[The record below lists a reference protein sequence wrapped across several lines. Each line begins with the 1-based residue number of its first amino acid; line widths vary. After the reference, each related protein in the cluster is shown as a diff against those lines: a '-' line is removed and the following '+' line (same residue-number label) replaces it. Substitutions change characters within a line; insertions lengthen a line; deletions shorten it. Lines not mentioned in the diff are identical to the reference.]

1 MDHDIRRLRI
11 DVDNLESNY
20 NSMNYESYYLLTDN
34 NIDVP
39 SKDDS
44 GWSTTLP
51 PDIKDK
57 YLWIMNVIDTGVAKL
72 KTEPF
77 CTNNGGG
84 ENILDMD
91 IEFIQTKSRTTPPLQ
106 SDEGWSTDAPTH
118 LIGRYIWSR
127 TKITSNHGVKYSEPV
142 CITGDS
148 GVETSQGLLCG
159 TKDGLPLYMHIRYC
173 TLNNPLDISQTSLQP
188 QKYIGY
194 YVDGNVVDSTDIS
207 KYSWKIK
214 PVDGLSYTLN
224 DVMYYM
230 HIKYAYDDIGTG
242 LNEESGSF
250 IGYYYDN
257 NLLDSTDVNKY
268 FYFKVESK
276 GILNIYEEYTISN
289 EYVNSPTDG
298 WSTVKPSTTDEKP
311 YLWSR
316 NLIKY
321 TDNSTQAVNILCL
334 SALDGDDVHYIFCR
348 TNSNS
353 QPETPPKTI
362 IVRSDDSDDDA
373 DDDGQWFE
381 NPQGVR
387 NNFGYE
393 WVCKQLKINGVWSNY
408 SAPALWA
415 SLPQAPNDGYVHFA
429 YANDDKGETD
439 FSTENSTN
447 RKYMGTY
454 YDYVQETSQDP
465 SRYTWSLIKG
475 EDGKTPS
482 TEEIV
487 ESVNESGVD
496 AKTLDGKSPI
506 NFLSSVIPTT
516 YIYRDESD
524 KTQNYIVIYELGN
537 IVIVQFYKFSGNSS
551 DYGNDGEYYFRLFP
565 NDGKHEIPERLRPPV
580 PIYTNDLNLGDGTS
594 NGRLKITPAGVIGKG
609 NNTSGPYSNT
619 FGTFIYTINPRTLT
633 VLSDAIS
640 TTVEVGDYLSVTLK
654 DSSNNLLG
662 GRSVAFTV
670 NGKNYYKTTDN
681 SGIAKIPLRLNQG
694 EYNILGVF
702 NGDITYAP
710 CEKSYTVNVVKTIGN
725 IQFSGGAYQNT
736 GYVLQGDIL
745 TVTALNNHGE
755 ILPNFELLIN
765 NTTYKTDEN
774 GEVKLTVKENG
785 TFICKFAES
794 TNEFI
799 SNRATYSNT
808 VKITGKTAPITTH
821 TRVPLSLSAAGTN
834 NKIKR
839 YNSDSLNVARVQK
852 RENNSSASTAITCTH
867 NSSVSAYLRTTPA
880 QIYFNVFKFPR
891 PNKACT
897 VTATVFCG
905 EFGGITGGNMYFPK
919 LQLKDV
925 INNIVYDEKTT
936 QGNFGVEN
944 KNTYLPFTIT
954 HPFTAEQASAIESD
968 NLALLI
974 IPQESHLKSTASY
987 NVSEFR
993 IDYVE
998 MKIQY

>member
-1 MDHDIRRLRI
+1 MPNQGSYDLRH
-11 DVDNLESNY
+11 DVDRLQRKVNVFEDGFADSFFIETSVPTIIYKDDIFNPKSITFYSYKNNKGKIETYEGTLKVSTSVDGNNYTLLKTSNDTNITINLSDNTIKFYKCELYNEKNQLLDSQTIPSLTEREGDSISLFLGNESQLIPCTNEGNVQDTFSFTISFFCYKGTKLYPCEYTPPSPNPFTELGFTY
-20 NSMNYESYYLLTDN
+20 NLDKQCSSTDN
-34 NIDVP
+34 GQITITAPKNE
-39 SKDDS
+39 S
-44 GWSTTLP
+44 L
-51 PDIKDK
+51 
-57 YLWIMNVIDTGVAKL
+57 
-72 KTEPF
+72 
-77 CTNNGGG
+77 GG
-84 ENILDMD
+84 ENGGI
-91 IEFIQTKSRTTPPLQ
+91 IQLSF
-106 SDEGWSTDAPTH
+106 
-118 LIGRYIWSR
+118 
-127 TKITSNHGVKYSEPV
+127 
-142 CITGDS
+142 
-148 GVETSQGLLCG
+148 
-159 TKDGLPLYMHIRYC
+159 M
-173 TLNNPLDISQTSLQP
+173 
-188 QKYIGY
+188 
-194 YVDGNVVDSTDIS
+194 VDG
-207 KYSWKIK
+207 
-214 PVDGLSYTLN
+214 
-224 DVMYYM
+224 
-230 HIKYAYDDIGTG
+230 
-242 LNEESGSF
+242 E
-250 IGYYYDN
+250 
-257 NLLDSTDVNKY
+257 
-268 FYFKVESK
+268 
-276 GILNIYEEYTISN
+276 
-289 EYVNSPTDG
+289 
-298 WSTVKPSTTDEKP
+298 
-311 YLWSR
+311 
-316 NLIKY
+316 
-321 TDNSTQAVNILCL
+321 
-334 SALDGDDVHYIFCR
+334 
-348 TNSNS
+348 
-353 QPETPPKTI
+353 
-362 IVRSDDSDDDA
+362 
-373 DDDGQWFE
+373 
-381 NPQGVR
+381 
-387 NNFGYE
+387 
-393 WVCKQLKINGVWSNY
+393 KINKQFNWAKSIKGADGY
-408 SAPALWA
+408 SAP
-415 SLPQAPNDGYVHFA
+415 DGYIHFA

-454 YDYVQETSQDP
+454 YDYVQETSKDP

-487 ESVNESGVD
+487 ESVNNSGVD
-496 AKTLDGKSPI
+496 AKTLDGKSPT
-506 NFLSSVIPTT
+506 NFLSSVIPAT

-524 KTQNYIVIYELGN
+524 KTQNYIAIYELGN

-580 PIYTNDLNLGDGTS
+580 PIYTNDLNLSDGTS

-609 NNTSGPYSNT
+609 NTTSGPYSNT

-633 VLSDAIS
+633 VLSDVIS

-662 GRSVAFTV
+662 GRSVAFTI
-670 NGKNYYKTTDN
+670 NGKKYYKTTDN
-681 SGIAKIPLRLNQG
+681 SGIAKIQLRLPQR

-702 NGDITYAP
+702 NGDMTYAP
-710 CEKSYTVNVVKTIGN
+710 CEKSYTVNVVRTNGS
-725 IQFSGGAYQNT
+725 IQFSGGTHQNT
-736 GYVLQGDIL
+736 EYVLQGDIL

-765 NTTYKTDEN
+765 STTYKTDEN

-834 NKIKR
+834 NKIKG

-880 QIYFNVFKFPR
+880 QIYFNVFKFPK

-897 VTATVFCG
+897 VTATVSCG
-905 EFGGITGGNMYFPK
+905 EFGGITGGHMYFPK

-954 HPFTAEQASAIESD
+954 HTFTVEQASAIESD
-968 NLALLI
+968 NLALLV

>member
-1 MDHDIRRLRI
+1 MPNQGSYDLRH
-11 DVDNLESNY
+11 DVDRLQRKVNVFENGFADSFFIETSVPTIIYKDDIFNPKSITFYSYKNNKGKIETYEGTLKVSTSVDGNNYTLLKTSNDTNITINLSDNTIKFYKCELYNEKNQLLDSQTIPSLTEREGDSISLFLGNESQLIPCTNEGNVQDTFSFTISFFCYKGTKLYPCEYTPSSPNPFTELGFTY
-20 NSMNYESYYLLTDN
+20 NLDKQCSSTDN
-34 NIDVP
+34 GQITITAPKNE
-39 SKDDS
+39 S
-44 GWSTTLP
+44 L
-51 PDIKDK
+51 
-57 YLWIMNVIDTGVAKL
+57 
-72 KTEPF
+72 
-77 CTNNGGG
+77 GG
-84 ENILDMD
+84 ENGGI
-91 IEFIQTKSRTTPPLQ
+91 IQLSF
-106 SDEGWSTDAPTH
+106 
-118 LIGRYIWSR
+118 
-127 TKITSNHGVKYSEPV
+127 
-142 CITGDS
+142 
-148 GVETSQGLLCG
+148 
-159 TKDGLPLYMHIRYC
+159 M
-173 TLNNPLDISQTSLQP
+173 
-188 QKYIGY
+188 
-194 YVDGNVVDSTDIS
+194 VDG
-207 KYSWKIK
+207 
-214 PVDGLSYTLN
+214 
-224 DVMYYM
+224 
-230 HIKYAYDDIGTG
+230 
-242 LNEESGSF
+242 E
-250 IGYYYDN
+250 
-257 NLLDSTDVNKY
+257 
-268 FYFKVESK
+268 
-276 GILNIYEEYTISN
+276 
-289 EYVNSPTDG
+289 
-298 WSTVKPSTTDEKP
+298 
-311 YLWSR
+311 
-316 NLIKY
+316 
-321 TDNSTQAVNILCL
+321 
-334 SALDGDDVHYIFCR
+334 
-348 TNSNS
+348 
-353 QPETPPKTI
+353 
-362 IVRSDDSDDDA
+362 
-373 DDDGQWFE
+373 
-381 NPQGVR
+381 
-387 NNFGYE
+387 
-393 WVCKQLKINGVWSNY
+393 KINKQFNWAKSIKGADGY
-408 SAPALWA
+408 SAP
-415 SLPQAPNDGYVHFA
+415 DGYIHFA

-487 ESVNESGVD
+487 ESVNNSGVD

-506 NFLSSVIPTT
+506 NFLSSVIPAT

-580 PIYTNDLNLGDGTS
+580 PIYTNDLNLGDGTG

-619 FGTFIYTINPRTLT
+619 YGTFIYTINPRTLT
-633 VLSDAIS
+633 VLSEAES
-640 TTVEVGDYLSVTLK
+640 TIKYGDYLSVTLK
-654 DSSNNLLG
+654 DSSNNLLS
-662 GRSVAFTV
+662 GRSVAFTI

-681 SGIAKIPLRLNQG
+681 SGIAKIQLRLPQR

-710 CEKSYTVNVVKTIGN
+710 CEKSYTVNVVKTNGS
-725 IQFSGGAYQNT
+725 IQFSGGTYQNT

-745 TVTALNNHGE
+745 TVKALNEHGQF
-755 ILPNFELLIN
+755 LPDLDLLIN

-808 VKITGKTAPITTH
+808 VKITGKTAPITTY

-834 NKIKR
+834 NKIKG

-905 EFGGITGGNMYFPK
+905 EFGGITGGHMYFPK

-925 INNIVYDEKTT
+925 VNNIVYDEKTT

-974 IPQESHLKSTASY
+974 IPQESHLNSTASY

>member
-1 MDHDIRRLRI
+1 MPDQGSYDLRH
-11 DVDNLESNY
+11 DVDRLQRKVNVFEDGFADSFFIETSVPTIIYKDDIFNPKSITFYSYKNNKGKIETYEGTLKVSTSVDGNNYTLLKTSNNTNITINLSDNTIKFYKCELYNEKNQLLDSQTIPSLTEREGDSISLFLGNESQLIPCTNEGNVQDTFSFTISFFCYKGTKLYPCEYTPPSPNPFTELGFTY
-20 NSMNYESYYLLTDN
+20 NLDKQCSSTDN
-34 NIDVP
+34 GQITITAPKNE
-39 SKDDS
+39 S
-44 GWSTTLP
+44 L
-51 PDIKDK
+51 
-57 YLWIMNVIDTGVAKL
+57 
-72 KTEPF
+72 
-77 CTNNGGG
+77 GG
-84 ENILDMD
+84 ENGGIIQLS
-91 IEFIQTKSRTTPPLQ
+91 FI
-106 SDEGWSTDAPTH
+106 
-118 LIGRYIWSR
+118 
-127 TKITSNHGVKYSEPV
+127 
-142 CITGDS
+142 
-148 GVETSQGLLCG
+148 
-159 TKDGLPLYMHIRYC
+159 
-173 TLNNPLDISQTSLQP
+173 
-188 QKYIGY
+188 
-194 YVDGNVVDSTDIS
+194 VDGETINKQFNWAKS
-207 KYSWKIK
+207 IK
-214 PVDGLSYTLN
+214 GADG
-224 DVMYYM
+224 
-230 HIKYAYDDIGTG
+230 
-242 LNEESGSF
+242 
-250 IGYYYDN
+250 
-257 NLLDSTDVNKY
+257 
-268 FYFKVESK
+268 
-276 GILNIYEEYTISN
+276 
-289 EYVNSPTDG
+289 
-298 WSTVKPSTTDEKP
+298 
-311 YLWSR
+311 
-316 NLIKY
+316 
-321 TDNSTQAVNILCL
+321 
-334 SALDGDDVHYIFCR
+334 
-348 TNSNS
+348 
-353 QPETPPKTI
+353 
-362 IVRSDDSDDDA
+362 
-373 DDDGQWFE
+373 
-381 NPQGVR
+381 
-387 NNFGYE
+387 
-393 WVCKQLKINGVWSNY
+393 Y
-408 SAPALWA
+408 SAP
-415 SLPQAPNDGYVHFA
+415 DGYIHFA

-496 AKTLDGKSPI
+496 AKTLEGKSPI

-580 PIYTNDLNLGDGTS
+580 PIYTNDLNLP
-594 NGRLKITPAGVIGKG
+594 NGAANGILKITPAGVIGKS
-609 NNTSGPYSNT
+609 NSTSGPYSNT
-619 FGTFIYTINPRTLT
+619 YGTFIYTINPRTLT
-633 VLSDAIS
+633 VLSEAES
-640 TTVEVGDYLSVTLK
+640 TIKYGDYLSVTLK
-654 DSSNNLLG
+654 DSSNNLLSG
-662 GRSVAFTV
+662 MSVAFTI
-670 NGKNYYKTTDN
+670 NGKNYYRTTDN
-681 SGIAKIPLRLNQG
+681 SGIAKLRIRLNQG

-702 NGDITYAP
+702 NGDMTYAP
-710 CEKSYTVNVVKTIGN
+710 CEKSYTVNVVKTNGS
-725 IQFSGGAYQNT
+725 IQFSGGTYQNT

-745 TVTALNNHGE
+745 TVKALNEHGQF
-755 ILPNFELLIN
+755 LPDLDLLIN

-821 TRVPLSLSAAGTN
+821 TRVPLSLSAGGTN
-834 NKIKR
+834 NKIKG

-905 EFGGITGGNMYFPK
+905 EFGGITGGQMDFPK

-925 INNIVYDEKTT
+925 VNNIVYAEKTT

-954 HPFTAEQASAIESD
+954 HTFSAEQAYAIESD

>member
-1 MDHDIRRLRI
+1 MTNQGSYDLRH
-11 DVDNLESNY
+11 DVDRLQRKVNVFENGFADSFFIETSVPTIIYKDDIFNPKSITFYSYKNNKGKIETYEGTLKVSTSVDGNNYTLLKTSNDTNITINLSDNTIKFYKCELYNEKNQLLDSQTIPSLTEREGDSISLFLGNESQLMPCTNEGNVQDTFSFTISFFCYKGTKLYPCEYAPPSPNPFTELGFTY
-20 NSMNYESYYLLTDN
+20 NLDKQCSSTDN
-34 NIDVP
+34 GQITITAPKNE
-39 SKDDS
+39 S
-44 GWSTTLP
+44 L
-51 PDIKDK
+51 
-57 YLWIMNVIDTGVAKL
+57 
-72 KTEPF
+72 
-77 CTNNGGG
+77 GG
-84 ENILDMD
+84 ENGGI
-91 IEFIQTKSRTTPPLQ
+91 IQLSF
-106 SDEGWSTDAPTH
+106 
-118 LIGRYIWSR
+118 
-127 TKITSNHGVKYSEPV
+127 
-142 CITGDS
+142 
-148 GVETSQGLLCG
+148 
-159 TKDGLPLYMHIRYC
+159 M
-173 TLNNPLDISQTSLQP
+173 
-188 QKYIGY
+188 
-194 YVDGNVVDSTDIS
+194 VDG
-207 KYSWKIK
+207 
-214 PVDGLSYTLN
+214 
-224 DVMYYM
+224 
-230 HIKYAYDDIGTG
+230 
-242 LNEESGSF
+242 E
-250 IGYYYDN
+250 
-257 NLLDSTDVNKY
+257 
-268 FYFKVESK
+268 
-276 GILNIYEEYTISN
+276 
-289 EYVNSPTDG
+289 
-298 WSTVKPSTTDEKP
+298 
-311 YLWSR
+311 
-316 NLIKY
+316 
-321 TDNSTQAVNILCL
+321 
-334 SALDGDDVHYIFCR
+334 
-348 TNSNS
+348 
-353 QPETPPKTI
+353 
-362 IVRSDDSDDDA
+362 
-373 DDDGQWFE
+373 
-381 NPQGVR
+381 
-387 NNFGYE
+387 
-393 WVCKQLKINGVWSNY
+393 KINKQFNWAKSIKGADGY
-408 SAPALWA
+408 SAP
-415 SLPQAPNDGYVHFA
+415 DGYIHFA

-496 AKTLDGKSPI
+496 AKTLEGKSPI
-506 NFLSSVIPTT
+506 NFLSSVTPTT

-524 KTQNYIVIYELGN
+524 KTQNYIAIYELGN
-537 IVIVQFYKFSGNSS
+537 IVIVQFYKFSGDSS

-580 PIYTNDLNLGDGTS
+580 PIYTNDLNLP
-594 NGRLKITPAGVIGKG
+594 NGSGNGILKITPAGVIGKR
-609 NNTSGPYSNT
+609 NSTSGPYSNT
-619 FGTFIYTINPRTLT
+619 YGTFIYTINPRTLT
-633 VLSDAIS
+633 VLSEAES
-640 TTVEVGDYLSVTLK
+640 TIKYGDYLSVALK
-654 DSSNNLLG
+654 DSSSNLLS
-662 GRSVAFTV
+662 GRSVAFTI
-670 NGKNYYKTTDN
+670 NGKNYYRTTDN
-681 SGIAKIPLRLNQG
+681 SGIAKLRIRLNQG

-702 NGDITYAP
+702 NGDMTYAP
-710 CEKSYTVNVVKTIGN
+710 CEKSYTVNVVKTNGS
-725 IQFSGGAYQNT
+725 IQFSGGTYQNT

-745 TVTALNNHGE
+745 TVKALNEHGQF
-755 ILPNFELLIN
+755 LPDLDLLIN

-808 VKITGKTAPITTH
+808 VKITGKTASITTH
-821 TRVPLSLSAAGTN
+821 TRVPLSLSAGGTN
-834 NKIKR
+834 NKIKG

-905 EFGGITGGNMYFPK
+905 EFGGITGGQMDFPK

-925 INNIVYDEKTT
+925 VNNIVYYEKTT

-968 NLALLI
+968 NLALLV

>member
-1 MDHDIRRLRI
+1 MPNQGSYDLRH
-11 DVDNLESNY
+11 DVDRLQRKVNVFEDSFAD
-20 NSMNYESYYLLTDN
+20 SFFIETS
-34 NIDVP
+34 VP
-39 SKDDS
+39 TIIYKDDIFNPKS
-44 GWSTTLP
+44 ITFYSYKNNKGKIETYKGTLKVST
-51 PDIKDK
+51 
-57 YLWIMNVIDTGVAKL
+57 
-72 KTEPF
+72 
-77 CTNNGGG
+77 
-84 ENILDMD
+84 
-91 IEFIQTKSRTTPPLQ
+91 S
-106 SDEGWSTDAPTH
+106 
-118 LIGRYIWSR
+118 
-127 TKITSNHGVKYSEPV
+127 
-142 CITGDS
+142 
-148 GVETSQGLLCG
+148 
-159 TKDGLPLYMHIRYC
+159 
-173 TLNNPLDISQTSLQP
+173 
-188 QKYIGY
+188 
-194 YVDGNVVDSTDIS
+194 VDGNT
-207 KYSWKIK
+207 
-214 PVDGLSYTLN
+214 YTLLKTSN
-224 DVMYYM
+224 DTNITINLSDNR
-230 HIKYAYDDIGTG
+230 IKFYKCELYNAE
-242 LNEESGSF
+242 NQ
-250 IGYYYDN
+250 
-257 NLLDSTDVNKY
+257 LLDSQTIPSLTEREGESSSISLFLGNESQLIPCTNDGNVQDTFSFTIP
-268 FYFKVESK
+268 FYCYK
-276 GILNIYEEYTISN
+276 GTKLYPCEYTPS
-289 EYVNSPTDG
+289 SPNPFTELG
-298 WSTVKPSTTDEKP
+298 FT
-311 YLWSR
+311 Y
-316 NLIKY
+316 NLDKQCSS
-321 TDNSTQAVNILCL
+321 TDNGQITITALKNETLGDENGGIIQL
-334 SALDGDDVHYIFCR
+334 SFIVDG
-348 TNSNS
+348 
-353 QPETPPKTI
+353 ETINKQFNWAKSI
-362 IVRSDDSDDDA
+362 KGA
-373 DDDGQWFE
+373 DG
-381 NPQGVR
+381 
-387 NNFGYE
+387 
-393 WVCKQLKINGVWSNY
+393 Y
-408 SAPALWA
+408 SAP
-415 SLPQAPNDGYVHFA
+415 DGYMHFA

-439 FSTENSTN
+439 FTTETSTD

-454 YDYVQETSQDP
+454 YDYVQETSQDS

-487 ESVNESGVD
+487 ESVNNSGVD

-524 KTQNYIVIYELGN
+524 KTQNYIAIYELGN

-565 NDGKHEIPERLRPPV
+565 NDGEHEIPERLRPPV
-580 PIYTNDLNLGDGTS
+580 PIYTNDLNLGDGRG

-609 NNTSGPYSNT
+609 NSTSGSYSNT
-619 FGTFIYTINPRTLT
+619 YGTFIYTINPRTLT
-633 VLSDAIS
+633 VLSEAES
-640 TTVEVGDYLSVTLK
+640 TIKYGDYLSVTLK
-654 DSSNNLLG
+654 DSSNNLLSG
-662 GRSVAFTV
+662 MSVAFTI

-702 NGDITYAP
+702 NGDMTYAP
-710 CEKSYTVNVVKTIGN
+710 CEKQYTVSVVRTIGQ
-725 IQFSGGAYQNT
+725 IQFSGGSMNQNT
-736 GYVLQGDIL
+736 EYVLQGDIL
-745 TVTALNNHGE
+745 TVKALNENGQ
-755 ILPNFELLIN
+755 ILPNLDLLIN

-785 TFICKFAES
+785 TFVCKFAES

-799 SNRATYSNT
+799 SNRTTYSHT

-821 TRVPLSLSAAGTN
+821 TRVPLSLSAGGTN
-834 NKIKR
+834 NKIKG
-839 YNSDSLNVARVQK
+839 YNSDSLNIARVQK

-905 EFGGITGGNMYFPK
+905 EFGGITGGHMYFPK

-954 HPFTAEQASAIESD
+954 HTFTAEQASAIESD

-998 MKIQY
+998 IKIQY

>member
-1 MDHDIRRLRI
+1 MPNQGSYDLRH
-11 DVDNLESNY
+11 DVDRLQRKVNVFEDGFADSFFIETSVPTIIYKDDIFNPKSITFYSYKNNKGKIETYEGTLKVSTSVDGNNYTLLKTSNDTNITINLSDNTIKFYKCELYNEKNQLLDSQTIPSLTEREGDSISLFLGNESQLIPCTNEGNVQDTFSFTISFFCYKGTKLYPCEYTPPSPNPFTELGFTY
-20 NSMNYESYYLLTDN
+20 NLDKQCSSTDN
-34 NIDVP
+34 GQITITAPKNE
-39 SKDDS
+39 S
-44 GWSTTLP
+44 L
-51 PDIKDK
+51 
-57 YLWIMNVIDTGVAKL
+57 
-72 KTEPF
+72 
-77 CTNNGGG
+77 GG
-84 ENILDMD
+84 ENGGI
-91 IEFIQTKSRTTPPLQ
+91 IQLSF
-106 SDEGWSTDAPTH
+106 
-118 LIGRYIWSR
+118 
-127 TKITSNHGVKYSEPV
+127 
-142 CITGDS
+142 
-148 GVETSQGLLCG
+148 
-159 TKDGLPLYMHIRYC
+159 M
-173 TLNNPLDISQTSLQP
+173 
-188 QKYIGY
+188 
-194 YVDGNVVDSTDIS
+194 VDG
-207 KYSWKIK
+207 
-214 PVDGLSYTLN
+214 
-224 DVMYYM
+224 
-230 HIKYAYDDIGTG
+230 
-242 LNEESGSF
+242 E
-250 IGYYYDN
+250 
-257 NLLDSTDVNKY
+257 
-268 FYFKVESK
+268 
-276 GILNIYEEYTISN
+276 
-289 EYVNSPTDG
+289 
-298 WSTVKPSTTDEKP
+298 
-311 YLWSR
+311 
-316 NLIKY
+316 
-321 TDNSTQAVNILCL
+321 
-334 SALDGDDVHYIFCR
+334 
-348 TNSNS
+348 
-353 QPETPPKTI
+353 
-362 IVRSDDSDDDA
+362 
-373 DDDGQWFE
+373 
-381 NPQGVR
+381 
-387 NNFGYE
+387 
-393 WVCKQLKINGVWSNY
+393 KINKQFNWAKSIKGADGY
-408 SAPALWA
+408 SAP
-415 SLPQAPNDGYVHFA
+415 DGYIHFA

-454 YDYVQETSQDP
+454 YDYVQETSKDP

-487 ESVNESGVD
+487 ESVNNSEVD
-496 AKTLDGKSPI
+496 AKTLDGKSPT
-506 NFLSSVIPTT
+506 NFLSSVIPAT

-524 KTQNYIVIYELGN
+524 KTQNYIAIYELGN
-537 IVIVQFYKFSGNSS
+537 IVIVQFYKFSGDSS

-580 PIYTNDLNLGDGTS
+580 PIYTNDLNLGGGTG

-609 NNTSGPYSNT
+609 NTTSGPYSNT
-619 FGTFIYTINPRTLT
+619 FGTFIYAINPRTLT
-633 VLSDAIS
+633 VLSDVIS

-662 GRSVAFTV
+662 GRSVAFTI
-670 NGKNYYKTTDN
+670 NGKKYYKTTDN
-681 SGIAKIPLRLNQG
+681 SGIAKIQLRLPPR

-702 NGDITYAP
+702 NGDMTYAP
-710 CEKSYTVNVVKTIGN
+710 CEKSYTVNMVKTIGN
-725 IQFSGGAYQNT
+725 IQFSGGTHQNT
-736 GYVLQGDIL
+736 EYVLQGDIL

-765 NTTYKTDEN
+765 STTYKTDEN

-834 NKIKR
+834 NKIKG

-880 QIYFNVFKFPR
+880 QIYFNVFKFPK

-905 EFGGITGGNMYFPK
+905 EFGGITGGHMYFPK

-954 HPFTAEQASAIESD
+954 HTFTVEQASAIESD
-968 NLALLI
+968 NLALLV

>member
-1 MDHDIRRLRI
+1 MPDQGSYDLRH
-11 DVDNLESNY
+11 DVDRLQRKVNVFEDGFADSFFIETSVPTIIYKDDIFNPKSITFYSYKNNKGKIETYEGTLKVSTSVDGNNYTLLKTSNDTNITINLSDNTIKFYKCELYNEKNQLLDSQTIPSLTEREGDSISLFLGNESQLIPCTNEGNVQDTFSFTISFFCYKGTKLYPCEYTPPSPNPFTELGFTY
-20 NSMNYESYYLLTDN
+20 NLDKQCSSTDN
-34 NIDVP
+34 GQITITAPKNE
-39 SKDDS
+39 S
-44 GWSTTLP
+44 L
-51 PDIKDK
+51 
-57 YLWIMNVIDTGVAKL
+57 
-72 KTEPF
+72 
-77 CTNNGGG
+77 GG
-84 ENILDMD
+84 ENGGI
-91 IEFIQTKSRTTPPLQ
+91 IQLSF
-106 SDEGWSTDAPTH
+106 
-118 LIGRYIWSR
+118 
-127 TKITSNHGVKYSEPV
+127 
-142 CITGDS
+142 
-148 GVETSQGLLCG
+148 
-159 TKDGLPLYMHIRYC
+159 M
-173 TLNNPLDISQTSLQP
+173 
-188 QKYIGY
+188 
-194 YVDGNVVDSTDIS
+194 VDG
-207 KYSWKIK
+207 
-214 PVDGLSYTLN
+214 
-224 DVMYYM
+224 
-230 HIKYAYDDIGTG
+230 
-242 LNEESGSF
+242 E
-250 IGYYYDN
+250 
-257 NLLDSTDVNKY
+257 
-268 FYFKVESK
+268 
-276 GILNIYEEYTISN
+276 
-289 EYVNSPTDG
+289 
-298 WSTVKPSTTDEKP
+298 
-311 YLWSR
+311 
-316 NLIKY
+316 
-321 TDNSTQAVNILCL
+321 
-334 SALDGDDVHYIFCR
+334 
-348 TNSNS
+348 
-353 QPETPPKTI
+353 
-362 IVRSDDSDDDA
+362 
-373 DDDGQWFE
+373 
-381 NPQGVR
+381 
-387 NNFGYE
+387 
-393 WVCKQLKINGVWSNY
+393 KINKQFNWAKSIKGADGY
-408 SAPALWA
+408 SAP
-415 SLPQAPNDGYVHFA
+415 DGYIHFA

-496 AKTLDGKSPI
+496 AKTLAGKSPI
-506 NFLSSVIPTT
+506 NFLSSVTPTT

-524 KTQNYIVIYELGN
+524 KTQNYIAIYELGN

-580 PIYTNDLNLGDGTS
+580 PIYTNDLNLP
-594 NGRLKITPAGVIGKG
+594 NGSGNGILKITPAGVIGKR
-609 NNTSGPYSNT
+609 NSTSGPYSNT
-619 FGTFIYTINPRTLT
+619 YGTFIYTINPRTLT
-633 VLSDAIS
+633 VLSEAES
-640 TTVEVGDYLSVTLK
+640 TIKYGDYLSVALK
-654 DSSNNLLG
+654 DSSNNLLS
-662 GRSVAFTV
+662 GRSVAFTI
-670 NGKNYYKTTDN
+670 NGKNYYRTTDN
-681 SGIAKIPLRLNQG
+681 SGIAKLRIRLNQG

-702 NGDITYAP
+702 NGDMTYAP
-710 CEKSYTVNVVKTIGN
+710 CEKSYTVNVVKTNGS
-725 IQFSGGAYQNT
+725 IQFSGGTYQNT

-745 TVTALNNHGE
+745 TVKALNEHGQF
-755 ILPNFELLIN
+755 LPDLDLLIN

-774 GEVKLTVKENG
+774 GEVKITVKENG

-821 TRVPLSLSAAGTN
+821 TRVPLSLSAGGTN
-834 NKIKR
+834 NKIKG

-905 EFGGITGGNMYFPK
+905 EFGGITGGQMDFPK

-925 INNIVYDEKTT
+925 VNNIVYDEKTT

-968 NLALLI
+968 NLALLV
-974 IPQESHLKSTASY
+974 IPQESHLNSTASY
-987 NVSEFR
+987 NVSEFK

>member
-1 MDHDIRRLRI
+1 MPNQGSYDLRH
-11 DVDNLESNY
+11 DVDRLQRKVNVFEDGFADSFFIETSVPTIIYKDDIFNPKSITFYSYKNNKGKIETYEGTLKVSTSVDGNNYTLLKTSNDTNITINLSDNTIKFYKCELYNEKNQLLDSQTIPSLTEREGDSISLFLGNESQLIPCTNEGNVQDTFSFTISFFCYKGTKLYPCEYTPPSPNPFTELGFTY
-20 NSMNYESYYLLTDN
+20 NLDKQCSSTDN
-34 NIDVP
+34 GQITITAPKNE
-39 SKDDS
+39 S
-44 GWSTTLP
+44 L
-51 PDIKDK
+51 
-57 YLWIMNVIDTGVAKL
+57 
-72 KTEPF
+72 
-77 CTNNGGG
+77 GG
-84 ENILDMD
+84 ENGGI
-91 IEFIQTKSRTTPPLQ
+91 IQLSF
-106 SDEGWSTDAPTH
+106 
-118 LIGRYIWSR
+118 
-127 TKITSNHGVKYSEPV
+127 
-142 CITGDS
+142 
-148 GVETSQGLLCG
+148 
-159 TKDGLPLYMHIRYC
+159 M
-173 TLNNPLDISQTSLQP
+173 
-188 QKYIGY
+188 
-194 YVDGNVVDSTDIS
+194 VDG
-207 KYSWKIK
+207 
-214 PVDGLSYTLN
+214 
-224 DVMYYM
+224 
-230 HIKYAYDDIGTG
+230 
-242 LNEESGSF
+242 E
-250 IGYYYDN
+250 
-257 NLLDSTDVNKY
+257 
-268 FYFKVESK
+268 
-276 GILNIYEEYTISN
+276 
-289 EYVNSPTDG
+289 
-298 WSTVKPSTTDEKP
+298 
-311 YLWSR
+311 
-316 NLIKY
+316 
-321 TDNSTQAVNILCL
+321 
-334 SALDGDDVHYIFCR
+334 
-348 TNSNS
+348 
-353 QPETPPKTI
+353 
-362 IVRSDDSDDDA
+362 
-373 DDDGQWFE
+373 
-381 NPQGVR
+381 
-387 NNFGYE
+387 
-393 WVCKQLKINGVWSNY
+393 KINKQFNWAKSIKGADGY
-408 SAPALWA
+408 SAP
-415 SLPQAPNDGYVHFA
+415 DGYIHFA

-454 YDYVQETSQDP
+454 YDYVQETSKDP
-465 SRYTWSLIKG
+465 SRYAWSLIKG

-487 ESVNESGVD
+487 ESVNNSGVD
-496 AKTLDGKSPI
+496 AKTLDGKSPT
-506 NFLSSVIPTT
+506 NFLSSVIPAT

-524 KTQNYIVIYELGN
+524 KTQNYIAIYELGN

-580 PIYTNDLNLGDGTS
+580 PIYTNDLNLSDGTS

-609 NNTSGPYSNT
+609 NTTSGPYSNT

-633 VLSDAIS
+633 VLSDVIS

-662 GRSVAFTV
+662 GRSVAFTI
-670 NGKNYYKTTDN
+670 NGKKYYKTTDN
-681 SGIAKIPLRLNQG
+681 SGIAKIQLRLPQR

-702 NGDITYAP
+702 NGDMTYAP
-710 CEKSYTVNVVKTIGN
+710 CEKSYTVNVVRTNGS
-725 IQFSGGAYQNT
+725 IQFSGGTHQNT
-736 GYVLQGDIL
+736 EYVLQGDIL

-765 NTTYKTDEN
+765 STTYKTDEN

-834 NKIKR
+834 NKIKG

-880 QIYFNVFKFPR
+880 QIYFNVFKFPK

-905 EFGGITGGNMYFPK
+905 EFGGITGGHMYFPK

-954 HPFTAEQASAIESD
+954 HTFTVEQASAIESD
-968 NLALLI
+968 NLALLV

>member
-1 MDHDIRRLRI
+1 MPNQGSYDLRH
-11 DVDNLESNY
+11 DVDRLQRKVNVFENGFADSFFIETSVPTIIYKDDIFNPKSITFYSYKNNKGKIETYEGTLKVSTSVDGNNYTLLKTSNDTNITINLSDNTIKFYKCELYNEKNQLLDSQTIPSLTEREGDSISLFLGNESQLIPCTNEGNVQDTFSFTISFFCYKGTKLYPCEYTPPSPNPFTELGFTY
-20 NSMNYESYYLLTDN
+20 NLDKQCSSTDN
-34 NIDVP
+34 GQITITAPKNE
-39 SKDDS
+39 S
-44 GWSTTLP
+44 L
-51 PDIKDK
+51 
-57 YLWIMNVIDTGVAKL
+57 
-72 KTEPF
+72 
-77 CTNNGGG
+77 GG
-84 ENILDMD
+84 ENGGI
-91 IEFIQTKSRTTPPLQ
+91 IQLSF
-106 SDEGWSTDAPTH
+106 
-118 LIGRYIWSR
+118 
-127 TKITSNHGVKYSEPV
+127 
-142 CITGDS
+142 
-148 GVETSQGLLCG
+148 
-159 TKDGLPLYMHIRYC
+159 M
-173 TLNNPLDISQTSLQP
+173 
-188 QKYIGY
+188 
-194 YVDGNVVDSTDIS
+194 VDG
-207 KYSWKIK
+207 
-214 PVDGLSYTLN
+214 
-224 DVMYYM
+224 
-230 HIKYAYDDIGTG
+230 
-242 LNEESGSF
+242 E
-250 IGYYYDN
+250 
-257 NLLDSTDVNKY
+257 
-268 FYFKVESK
+268 
-276 GILNIYEEYTISN
+276 
-289 EYVNSPTDG
+289 
-298 WSTVKPSTTDEKP
+298 
-311 YLWSR
+311 
-316 NLIKY
+316 
-321 TDNSTQAVNILCL
+321 
-334 SALDGDDVHYIFCR
+334 
-348 TNSNS
+348 
-353 QPETPPKTI
+353 
-362 IVRSDDSDDDA
+362 
-373 DDDGQWFE
+373 
-381 NPQGVR
+381 
-387 NNFGYE
+387 
-393 WVCKQLKINGVWSNY
+393 KINKQFNWAKSIKGADGY
-408 SAPALWA
+408 SAP
-415 SLPQAPNDGYVHFA
+415 DGYMHFA

-439 FSTENSTN
+439 FSTENSIN

-454 YDYVQETSQDP
+454 YDYVQETSKDP

-496 AKTLDGKSPI
+496 AKTLEGKSPI

-524 KTQNYIVIYELGN
+524 KTQNYIAIYELGN

-580 PIYTNDLNLGDGTS
+580 PIYTNDLNLS
-594 NGRLKITPAGVIGKG
+594 NGSGNGILKITPAGVIGKR
-609 NNTSGPYSNT
+609 NNTSGPYGNT
-619 FGTFIYTINPRTLT
+619 YGTFIYTINPRTLT
-633 VLSDAIS
+633 VLSEAES
-640 TTVEVGDYLSVTLK
+640 TIKYGDYLSVTLK
-654 DSSNNLLG
+654 DSSNNLLS
-662 GRSVAFTV
+662 GRSVAFTI
-670 NGKNYYKTTDN
+670 NGKNYYRTTDN
-681 SGIAKIPLRLNQG
+681 SGIAKLRVRLNQG

-702 NGDITYAP
+702 NGDMTYAP
-710 CEKSYTVNVVKTIGN
+710 CEKSYTVNVVKTNGS
-725 IQFSGGAYQNT
+725 IQFSGGTYQNT

-745 TVTALNNHGE
+745 TVKALNEHGQF
-755 ILPNFELLIN
+755 LPDLDLLIN

-774 GEVKLTVKENG
+774 GGVKLTVKENG

-834 NKIKR
+834 NKIKG

-867 NSSVSAYLRTTPA
+867 NSSVSAYLRATPA

-905 EFGGITGGNMYFPK
+905 EFGGITGGHMYFPK

-925 INNIVYDEKTT
+925 VNNIVYDEKTT

-968 NLALLI
+968 NLALLV
-974 IPQESHLKSTASY
+974 IPQESHLNSTASY

>member
-1 MDHDIRRLRI
+1 MPNQGSYDLRH
-11 DVDNLESNY
+11 DVDRLQRKVNVFENGFADSFFIETSVPTIIYKDDIFNPKSITFYSYKNNKGKIETYEGTLKVSTSVDGNNYTLLKTSNDTNITINLSDNTIKFYKCELYNEKNQLLDSQTIPSLTEREGDSISLFLGNESQLIPCTNEGNVQDTFSFTISFFCYKGTKLYPCEYTPPSPNPFTELGFTY
-20 NSMNYESYYLLTDN
+20 NLDKQCSSTDN
-34 NIDVP
+34 GQITITAPKNE
-39 SKDDS
+39 S
-44 GWSTTLP
+44 L
-51 PDIKDK
+51 
-57 YLWIMNVIDTGVAKL
+57 
-72 KTEPF
+72 
-77 CTNNGGG
+77 GG
-84 ENILDMD
+84 ENGGI
-91 IEFIQTKSRTTPPLQ
+91 IQLSF
-106 SDEGWSTDAPTH
+106 
-118 LIGRYIWSR
+118 
-127 TKITSNHGVKYSEPV
+127 
-142 CITGDS
+142 
-148 GVETSQGLLCG
+148 
-159 TKDGLPLYMHIRYC
+159 M
-173 TLNNPLDISQTSLQP
+173 
-188 QKYIGY
+188 
-194 YVDGNVVDSTDIS
+194 VDG
-207 KYSWKIK
+207 
-214 PVDGLSYTLN
+214 
-224 DVMYYM
+224 
-230 HIKYAYDDIGTG
+230 
-242 LNEESGSF
+242 E
-250 IGYYYDN
+250 
-257 NLLDSTDVNKY
+257 
-268 FYFKVESK
+268 
-276 GILNIYEEYTISN
+276 
-289 EYVNSPTDG
+289 
-298 WSTVKPSTTDEKP
+298 
-311 YLWSR
+311 
-316 NLIKY
+316 
-321 TDNSTQAVNILCL
+321 
-334 SALDGDDVHYIFCR
+334 
-348 TNSNS
+348 
-353 QPETPPKTI
+353 
-362 IVRSDDSDDDA
+362 
-373 DDDGQWFE
+373 
-381 NPQGVR
+381 
-387 NNFGYE
+387 
-393 WVCKQLKINGVWSNY
+393 KINKQFNWAKSIKGADGY
-408 SAPALWA
+408 SAP
-415 SLPQAPNDGYVHFA
+415 DGYMHFA

-439 FSTENSTN
+439 FSTENSIN

-454 YDYVQETSQDP
+454 YDYVQETSKDP

-496 AKTLDGKSPI
+496 AKTLEGKSPI
-506 NFLSSVIPTT
+506 NFLSSVIPAT

-551 DYGNDGEYYFRLFP
+551 DYGNDNEYYFRLFP

-580 PIYTNDLNLGDGTS
+580 PIYTNDLNLGDGS
-594 NGRLKITPAGVIGKG
+594 GNGRLKITPAGVIGKG
-609 NNTSGPYSNT
+609 NSTSGPYSNT
-619 FGTFIYTINPRTLT
+619 YGTFIYTINPRTLT
-633 VLSDAIS
+633 VLSDVIS

-662 GRSVAFTV
+662 GRSVAFTI

-681 SGIAKIPLRLNQG
+681 SGIAKIPLRLPQR

-702 NGDITYAP
+702 NGDMTYAP
-710 CEKSYTVNVVKTIGN
+710 CEKSYTVNMVRTNGS
-725 IQFSGGAYQNT
+725 IQFSGGTHQNT

-765 NTTYKTDEN
+765 STTYKTDEN

-808 VKITGKTAPITTH
+808 VKITGKTAPITLH

-834 NKIKR
+834 NKIKG
-839 YNSDSLNVARVQK
+839 YNSDSLNIARVQK
-852 RENNSSASTAITCTH
+852 RENNSSASTAITCIH

-880 QIYFNVFKFPR
+880 QIYFNVFKFPK

-905 EFGGITGGNMYFPK
+905 EFGGITGGHMYFPK

-925 INNIVYDEKTT
+925 INNIVYAEKTT

-954 HPFTAEQASAIESD
+954 HTFTAEQASAIESD

-987 NVSEFR
+987 NVSESR